1 MARAPAAAE
10 IEAPPEDDRLEGLPH
25 PRETVRLL
33 GHASAEAELAEAFAQ
48 GRTHHAWLITGREGI
63 GKATLAYRLAAY
75 IMAGVGE
82 RHASGRSL
90 DVDRNGP
97 TARHIRAQAHPGLL
111 VIRRPYDHK
120 LKRLMTAITV
130 DEVRRIRDF
139 LHLSGEGNRV
149 VIVDSADEMNLNAA
163 NALLKSLEEPPART
177 TFLVLSARPG
187 RLLATIRSRCR
198 RLDLHGLPDAD
209 LRAAAAAALGD
220 TTEPKFASGPAPER
234 TAKSFAEQLVHLA
247 EGSVRRL
254 VVLEAKGG
262 LALHDRIVALVEALP
277 RVEWGAIHKLGD
289 EISGT
294 ANDERFELV
303 IALLLDIIA
312 ATARAAATGAH
323 APVSASALDRLT
335 REGRLAS
342 LAGVW
347 ETLLAEAGE
356 ARALNL
362 DRKTLLIETFARLSS
377 LAH

>member
-10 IEAPPEDDRLEGLPH
+10 VEALPEADRLEGLPH
-25 PRETVRLL
+25 PRETTRLL
-33 GHASAEAELAEAFAQ
+33 GHATTEAELAEAFAQ

-75 IMAGVGE
+75 VMAGPGE
-82 RHASGRSL
+82 RLAPGRSL
-90 DVDRNGP
+90 DVRGGGP
-97 TARHIRAQAHPGLL
+97 TARHIRAQSHAGLL
-111 VIRRPYDHK
+111 VIRRPYDVK
-120 LKRLMTAITV
+120 LKRFMTAITV

-139 LHLSGEGNRV
+139 LHHSGEGNRV

-177 TFLVLSARPG
+177 TFLVLSDRPG

-198 RLDLHGLPDAD
+198 RLDLHGLADAD
-209 LRAAAAAALGD
+209 LRAAAAAALGG
-220 TTEPKFASGPAPER
+220 TTEPKG
-234 TAKSFAEQLVHLA
+234 FAEQLVRLA

-262 LALHDRIVALVEALP
+262 LALHDRLVALVEALP

-289 EISGT
+289 EVSGT

-303 IALLLDIIA
+303 IALLLDILA
-312 ATARAAATGAH
+312 ATARASATGVH
-323 APVSASALDRLT
+323 APVSAAALDRLT

-356 ARALNL
+356 ARSLNL